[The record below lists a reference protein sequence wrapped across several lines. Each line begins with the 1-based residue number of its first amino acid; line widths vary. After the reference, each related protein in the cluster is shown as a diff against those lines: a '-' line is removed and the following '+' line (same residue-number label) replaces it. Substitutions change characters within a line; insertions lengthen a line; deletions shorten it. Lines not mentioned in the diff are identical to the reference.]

1 MLKMMLKAKK
11 AEKPEKLV
19 EMFCSSQL
27 RSPADEW
34 TVEDEETLRKLQ
46 DTDNIQ
52 LAKTEV
58 KRQKA
63 VMKQHVF
70 AAGIDP
76 SNEEWEKLTKLWKN
90 KLGKGDK

>member
-1 MLKMMLKAKK
+1 MDDKDEREGRGQRRFSNNLLKAKK
-11 AEKPEKLV
+11 AEKSEKLV

-58 KRQKA
+58 KR
-63 VMKQHVF
+63 
-70 AAGIDP
+70 
-76 SNEEWEKLTKLWKN
+76 
-90 KLGKGDK
+90 

>member
-1 MLKMMLKAKK
+1 M
-11 AEKPEKLV
+11 
-19 EMFCSSQL
+19 Q
-27 RSPADEW
+27 
-34 TVEDEETLRKLQ
+34 KLQ

-52 LAKTEV
+52 LANTEV

-76 SNEEWEKLTKLWKN
+76 SNEEWEDLTKLRKN
-90 KLGKGDK
+90 KLGKGDE